1 MLLRKEGVK
10 LNCDS
15 GGGDLGGGNGDGDA
29 VAKVRVL
36 GTPFRGFV

>member
-10 LNCDS
+10 LT
-15 GGGDLGGGNGDGDA
+15 GDFLGGVDGDGDGI
-29 VAKVRVL
+29 KVRVL